1 MNEKLVEALE
11 HISDDHLTEALRR
24 KRRKHHLPKIA
35 AAVLALVFLLDL
47 PPLTPPIRAQAL
59 AEAAE
64 YTPAPRPDSED
75 YPVWEDYQAAR
86 EAWNQ
91 QTELKELTARTLNRD
106 LLPFY
111 EEANRIFLDSDENRV
126 WSPINAGL
134 ALSMLAQTASG
145 ETRSQ
150 LLALLGADSADSLRT
165 RFQSLWE
172 SIWLDAD
179 WGKRSLAAS
188 VWVDE
193 AVDVRSDVLDT
204 LSQSYYASVYR
215 ADLSSDA
222 AGNAMA
228 DWISR
233 NTGGILGDELS
244 PAVDERSVMALLT
257 TVWLEGFWLEE
268 FNDALNTTDVFHAPG
283 GDTECTFMHKK
294 RSTMTYARGE
304 GYGAVALPI
313 KWDSTLWLILPDE
326 GKTVSDILADR
337 GYLDT
342 VTAVG
347 KFDGDRGEYLVDLAL
362 PKFDIRTEL
371 DLQEGLKEL
380 GLTEVFH
387 EDCTGL
393 SEAFLT
399 DDPVFLSSARQVTRV
414 TIDEEGVTAGSYTEL
429 IAAAGEPLP
438 PEEIIDFTLD
448 RPFLF
453 ALTENNTGTL
463 LFTGVVNDP

>member
-1 MNEKLVEALE
+1 MNEKLLAALD
-11 HISDDHLTEALRR
+11 HISDDHLTEAIRQKR
-24 KRRKHHLPKIA
+24 KKHYFLKAA
-35 AAVLALVFLLDL
+35 AAVLALILLLQL
-47 PPLTPPIRAQAL
+47 PPLTQPIQAQAL

-64 YTPAPRPDSED
+64 YVPTPRPRDKD
-75 YPVWEDYQAAR
+75 FDTWEDYQAAR

-91 QTELKELTARTLNRD
+91 QAEQKELTSQTLNRD

-111 EEANRIFLDSDENRV
+111 QQANRFFLDSAENRV
-126 WSPINAGL
+126 WSPVNAAL
-134 ALSMLAQTASG
+134 ALAMLAQTASG
-145 ETRSQ
+145 DTQSQ
-150 LLALLGADSADSLRT
+150 LLAILGADSADALQP
-165 RFQSLWE
+165 RFRSLWE
-172 SIWLDAD
+172 AIWLDAD

-193 AVDVRSDVLDT
+193 GVDVRSDVLDT
-204 LSQSYYASVYR
+204 LSESYYASIYR
-215 ADLSSDA
+215 TDLSSDA

-257 TVWLEGFWLEE
+257 TVWLEGVWVDE
-268 FNDALNTTDVFHAPG
+268 FNASQNTTDVFHAPG
-283 GDTECTFMHKK
+283 GDRECTFMHKK
-294 RSTMTYARGE
+294 RTTMTYARGE

-326 GKTVSDILADR
+326 GASVSDILADR

-347 KFDGDRGEYLVDLAL
+347 KFDGDRGEYLVNLAL

-371 DLQEGLKEL
+371 DLRGGLEEL
-380 GLTEVFH
+380 GLTEVFR
-387 EDCTGL
+387 EDCTDL
-393 SEAFLT
+393 SGTFLT

-414 TIDEEGVTAGSYTEL
+414 TIDEEGVTAGSFTEL

-438 PEEIIDFTLD
+438 PEVVIDFILD